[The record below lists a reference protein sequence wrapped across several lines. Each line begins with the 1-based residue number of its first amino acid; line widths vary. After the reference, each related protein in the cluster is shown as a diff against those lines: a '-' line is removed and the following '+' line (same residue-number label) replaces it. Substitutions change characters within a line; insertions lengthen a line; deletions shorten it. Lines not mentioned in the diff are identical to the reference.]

1 MVGGRSTAGTRRAAE
16 LRTDARRHDDRRQ
29 PSERASRPNQK
40 SNQGST
46 LDRKVVNF
54 EE

>member
-1 MVGGRSTAGTRRAAE
+1 MVGGRSTTGTMTAE
-16 LRTDARRHDDRRQ
+16 LRTDARRHEDRRQ

-46 LDRKVVNF
+46 LHRKVVNF

>member
-1 MVGGRSTAGTRRAAE
+1 MVGGRSTAGTR
-16 LRTDARRHDDRRQ
+16 TDGRRHEDKRQ

-46 LDRKVVNF
+46 LHCKVVNF

>member
-1 MVGGRSTAGTRRAAE
+1 MVGGRSTGGTRTAE
-16 LRTDARRHDDRRQ
+16 LRTDGRRHEDRRQ
-29 PSERASRPNQK
+29 RSERASRPNQK